1 MGSVLPR
8 KLNFV
13 RRHQAF
19 SRGDAFTLGIAVGFA
34 TLPLTLVFGIP
45 VFAFV
50 STVLD
55 RSGSGLTLD
64 KQAMIS
70 LLLIAGAV
78 IGGAIF
84 YHRRRIASI
93 QNYLI
98 VSLGVGAG
106 VVAVNFVIVLTAALS
121 LQSVKDLLGVIVF
134 PPFIGVGIAL
144 LLGLLIR
151 ICCPV
156 RVVDAECCDQCGYE
170 LTGNVTGR
178 CPECGVPCLAV
189 PGTE

>member
-13 RRHQAF
+13 PRHQAF
-19 SRGDAFTLGIAVGFA
+19 SRGDAFKLGIAVGFA

-45 VFAFV
+45 VFAIV

-70 LLLIAGAV
+70 LLLIADAV

-93 QNYLI
+93 QNYFI
-98 VSLGVGAG
+98 VSIGVGAG
-106 VVAVNFVIVLTAALS
+106 VVAVNVVIVLTEALS
-121 LQSVKDLLGVIVF
+121 LQSVKDILGVIVF

-156 RVVDAECCDQCGYE
+156 RVVDTDCCDQCGYE

-178 CPECGVPCLAV
+178 CPECGTPCMVVPV
-189 PGTE
+189 TE